1 MNFWSRCRPLTW
13 AVLKRLEIVQFRPIQ
28 RNINEGNAWSE
39 APKPVWSSKK
49 KSESTHVRSIVD
61 WRRVKSSGGAGGD
74 GCVSLLRMSR
84 NPLGGPDGG
93 DGGHGGHVIFKA
105 SSNKTSLDHI
115 STILKAE
122 SGEKGGNR
130 DCNGRNASHL
140 IIEVPVGSMFK
151 STSGDI
157 MADLAEDGGMFV
169 AARGGAGGRGNHY
182 FASDINQAPE
192 IAEYGAEGEEL
203 NYIIEMRTIAD
214 VGLVGFP
221 NAGKSTFLRAI
232 SRARPKVAPYPF
244 TTLQPH
250 VGIVKY
256 DDLQPVVVADI
267 PGLIAGAHRNRGL
280 GISFLRHIERCVC
293 LLYII
298 DAAQPEP
305 QEQLEVLRYEIEQY
319 NSELLSRPSAVV
331 ANKMDLPKALENL
344 QQLRQYAEELN
355 LPLFAISAEN
365 SKGLLPVLQHIRVLY
380 DSSLK
385 DAVDVSD

>member
-1 MNFWSRCRPLTW
+1 MGSTKPCEVYFKFRKSALEEYSIFAGYSSRRISSMIKMWNRCRPLSRIL
-13 AVLKRLEIVQFRPIQ
+13 LKRFELVQCKPIQ
-28 RNINEGNAWSE
+28 RNINEINAWSE
-39 APKPVWSSKK
+39 TPKPVLSGKK

-61 WRRVKSSGGAGGD
+61 VRKVKVRGGKGGD
-74 GCVSLLRMSR
+74 GCVSLLRISH

-122 SGEKGGNR
+122 SGEKGGHR

-140 IIEVPVGSMFK
+140 IIEVPVGTMFK
-151 STSGDI
+151 SIIGDI
-157 MADLAEDGGMFV
+157 MADLKEDGEMFV

-182 FASDINQAPE
+182 FTSDVNQAPE
-192 IAEYGAEGEEL
+192 IAEYGANGEDL
-203 NYIIEMRTIAD
+203 SYIIEMRTIAD
-214 VGLVGFP
+214 VGLVGLP

-256 DDLQPVVVADI
+256 DDLQNVVVADI

-280 GISFLRHIERCVC
+280 GISFFATHRTLC
-293 LLYII
+293 LPII
-298 DAAQPEP
+298 HRGYGSTRTLAAI
-305 QEQLEVLRYEIEQY
+305 RGT
-319 NSELLSRPSAVV
+319 AV
-331 ANKMDLPKALENL
+331 
-344 QQLRQYAEELN
+344 
-355 LPLFAISAEN
+355 
-365 SKGLLPVLQHIRVLY
+365 
-380 DSSLK
+380 
-385 DAVDVSD
+385 